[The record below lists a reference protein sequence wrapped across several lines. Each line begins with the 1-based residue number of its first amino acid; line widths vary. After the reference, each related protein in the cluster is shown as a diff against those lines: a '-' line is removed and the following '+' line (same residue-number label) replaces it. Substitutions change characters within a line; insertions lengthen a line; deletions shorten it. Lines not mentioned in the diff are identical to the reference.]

1 MKKFKKKSLVIS
13 LIAIAV
19 AVGVTTGVVFAQDED
34 ETQPEA
40 QHGALLEK
48 VCDIYED
55 NTGDAIDPEA
65 LKDAFV
71 AAQGEMMAEAMES
84 YLDKL
89 VEVGIITQ
97 EEADQLKEWW
107 EARPETS
114 LPGRQMFRGGPGGAC
129 GPRMGGFGLRPGGP
143 GFPGGQGLPSGA
155 TETSS
160 TY

>member
-40 QHGALLEK
+40 QHEALLEK

-55 NTGDAIDPEA
+55 NTGVTIDPEA

-89 VEVGIITQ
+89 VEEGIITQ

-107 EARPETS
+107 EARPDTPLS
-114 LPGRQMFRGGPGGAC
+114 RGPMFRGS
-129 GPRMGGFGLRPGGP
+129 PGGP
-143 GFPGGQGLPSGA
+143 GCPGCPRLGGFGFPRGQGLPGGA

-160 TY
+160 TSTY

>member
-1 MKKFKKKSLVIS
+1 MKRFKKKPLVIS
-13 LIAIAV
+13 LIAIAA
-19 AVGVTTGVVFAQDED
+19 AVGITTGVVFAQDEA

-40 QHGALLEK
+40 QHEALLER
-48 VCDIYED
+48 VCGIYED
-55 NTGDAIDPEA
+55 NTGVAIEPEA

-89 VEVGIITQ
+89 VEEGRITQ

-107 EARPETS
+107 EARPDTPLS
-114 LPGRQMFRGGPGGAC
+114 RGPMFRGGPGGPGGPC
-129 GPRMGGFGLRPGGP
+129 GPRLGGFGSPR
-143 GFPGGQGLPSGA
+143 GQGLPSGV